1 MIQPPSHYP
10 GFGYALWCNIKRRR
24 DTAGLKG
31 GWRKGPHGPSPMNK
45 SETKHL
51 FALTLPS
58 FLSLPS
64 PPLSVS
70 FGRLLNPFFAR
81 SVGHSRRNRVLNP
94 LVDLSVDFLKKGRE
108 GWFLNGYIN
117 PQRKLRSLM
126 PRTVGNRRSTP
137 MTEGVVKPI
146 TFQLYNERGAD

>member
-31 GWRKGPHGPSPMNK
+31 GWRKGPPGPSPMNK

-51 FALTLPS
+51 FALTLPP
-58 FLSLPS
+58 LSLAIC
-64 PPLSVS
+64 VI
-70 FGRLLNPFFAR
+70 RAVIEPFFVR

-117 PQRKLRSLM
+117 PQRKLAGSCH
-126 PRTVGNRRSTP
+126 RR
-137 MTEGVVKPI
+137 KPS
-146 TFQLYNERGAD
+146 FHSDDRGSRKANHVPVI

>member
-51 FALTLPS
+51 FAVTLPS
-58 FLSLPS
+58 
-64 PPLSVS
+64 PLSVAICVI
-70 FGRLLNPFFAR
+70 RAVIEPFFAR

-117 PQRKLRSLM
+117 PQRKLGSLAHA
-126 PRTVGNRRSTP
+126 TVGNRRSTP
-137 MTEGVVKPI
+137 MTERVVKPI